1 MYLIIEYSFKE
12 GKINSAHK
20 KTRTKIYAVIVKNS
34 HRHTLL

>member
-20 KTRTKIYAVIVKNS
+20 KNKDKNLCCN
-34 HRHTLL
+34 RQKFT